1 MEFANN
7 GDLYQ
12 RIVEQQRKS
21 QLFTEAEIWSVFIQV
36 VKGLKTLHDLKIL
49 HRDLKVDLQVI

>member
-1 MEFANN
+1 MDYNDD

-21 QLFTEAEIWSVFIQV
+21 QLMKEQDIWNIFIQV
-36 VKGLKTLHDLKIL
+36 T
-49 HRDLKVDLQVI
+49 